1 MQVILLEKVENLGN
15 LGDEVNVAP
24 GYARNFLLP
33 TEKALKAT
41 PGNKKRFEAQRKAFE
56 ERQAELL
63 AEAKGIGEKME
74 GLTVQLDRR
83 VAEAGRLFGS
93 VANADVADAI
103 NEQGFEIERGQVLMP
118 EGPIK
123 EIGEHT
129 VNVRLHPDVLVDV
142 TVSVS
147 GI

>member
-15 LGDEVNVAP
+15 LGDEVAVAP

-33 TEKALKAT
+33 REKALKAT

-63 AEAKGIGEKME
+63 SEAKSIGEKME
-74 GLTVQLDRR
+74 GLTVQMDRR

-129 VNVRLHPDVLVDV
+129 VHVRLHPDVIVDV
-142 TVSVS
+142 NVSVS